1 MRVTVDLF
9 NPADGYTAAV
19 TAEQLADLFNVSRTM
34 IYKYRDQGMP
44 QRARNVFDLRDCVR
58 WMIERAARPQS
69 ATEETT
75 RAALNNAQRERVEL
89 EIARTRG
96 ELIPRDEARTV
107 LIGVAQIV
115 ASQLD
120 ALAPRLAPLASTWS
134 GPADA
139 QTAIGGETMAIRASI
154 ALALRD
160 YAAASELAPPA
171 PAPAPASKPKRRA
184 R

>member
-1 MRVTVDLF
+1 MTVDLF

-19 TAEQLADLFNVSRTM
+19 TAEQLGDLFNVSRTM

-44 QRARNVFDLRDCVR
+44 QRARNVFDLRECVR

-89 EIARTRG
+89 EIARSRG
-96 ELIPRDEARTV
+96 ELVPRADVRSV
-107 LIGVAQIV
+107 LIEVAQIV

-120 ALAPRLAPLASTWS
+120 ALAPRVAPLSPAWS
-134 GPADA
+134 SPADA
-139 QTAIGGETMAIRASI
+139 QAAIAGETKAIRASL

-160 YAAASELAPPA
+160 YATADELA
-171 PAPAPASKPKRRA
+171 PAPAAPKSKRRA